1 MDRGTWWATQSMG
14 LQETDTSLWLNHHH
28 HPPCKVTDNAKERNT
43 VKQPSRNQVK
53 KGKMWDSVLLILVTS
68 ASHHTEKKRKA
79 ERDGS
84 R

>member
-1 MDRGTWWATQSMG
+1 MDKGTWWATQSTG
-14 LQETDTSLWLNHHH
+14 LQEMDTTLWLNHQHLVRLQTM
-28 HPPCKVTDNAKERNT
+28 PRKETRLNSLVERN
-43 VKQPSRNQVK
+43 QAK

-68 ASHHTEKKRKA
+68 TSHHTEKMRRA